1 MTDSKSDSESI
12 LLVDDEPTNL
22 QVLFETLDGIGRK
35 KLIAKDGKTALS
47 IARKAHPELILLDI
61 MMPGMDG
68 FEVCRQLKSDPNTRD
83 IPVIF
88 LSALSGTED
97 KVHGLNLGAVDY
109 VTKPFQPEEV
119 IARVNTHL
127 TIHRLNREV
136 QNQKDKL
143 EHELKIVSDLQRK
156 LLPGK
161 LPEISGL
168 RLAVYY
174 ETSLYSG
181 GDYYDVVQLPNNC
194 WGFLMADAA
203 GHGAPAA
210 VEMAMTCTLFRSFP
224 EPPVEPARVLS
235 YLNRNLRKIYET
247 SYVTAIYLVYDSRD
261 RILRIARAGQ
271 PPPMVYR
278 SAEEKAIELACAGVL
293 PLGIE
298 SYEDVPVT
306 ETKMTPGDRL
316 LLYTDGITER
326 FNNDKQQYSEER
338 LLKQLQMADRPDPQR
353 LLDDIMNDVEQFAG
367 GRAAEDDQALFLV
380 VVE

>member
-1 MTDSKSDSESI
+1 MTDSKSDTESI

-22 QVLFETLDGIGRK
+22 QVLFGTLEEIGCK
-35 KLIAKDGKTALS
+35 KLIAKDGKTALA
-47 IARKAHPELILLDI
+47 IARKTHPDLILLDI

-68 FEVCRQLKSDPNTRD
+68 FEVCRRLKSDPGTMD

-88 LSALSGTED
+88 LSALSATED
-97 KVHGLNLGAVDY
+97 KVAGLNLGAVDY

-119 IARVNTHL
+119 IARVTTHL

-143 EHELKIVSDLQRK
+143 ERELKIVSDLQRK
-156 LLPGK
+156 LLPEH

-181 GDYYDVVQLPNNC
+181 GDYYDVVELPNDC

-224 EPPVEPARVLS
+224 EPPVEPDRVLS
-235 YLNRNLRKIYET
+235 YLNRHLRKIYET
-247 SYVTAIYLVYDSRD
+247 SFVTAIYVVYDPND
-261 RILRIARAGQ
+261 RIMRIARAGQ

-278 SAEEKAIELACAGVL
+278 SSEKKAIELVCAGVL

-298 SYEDVPVT
+298 SYDDVPIT
-306 ETKMTPGDRL
+306 ETKMAPGDRVL
-316 LLYTDGITER
+316 FYTDGITER
-326 FNNDKQQYSEER
+326 FNNNKEQYSEER
-338 LLKQLQMADRPDPQR
+338 LLTQLQVEDRLDPQR
-353 LLDDIMNDVEQFAG
+353 LLDDIMSDVEQFAE

-380 VVE
+380 VVD